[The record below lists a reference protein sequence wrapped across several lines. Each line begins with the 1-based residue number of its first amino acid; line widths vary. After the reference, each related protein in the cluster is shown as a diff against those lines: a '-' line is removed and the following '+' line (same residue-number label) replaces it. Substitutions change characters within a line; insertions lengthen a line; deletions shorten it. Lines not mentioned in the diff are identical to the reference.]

1 MRRSLATCV
10 ANFPDITMPFLSF
23 MSCSGARWSKE
34 WRKPVFQKITSA
46 SCVVPSAQRTPVSV
60 ISVNIG
66 LWSKVPLANISL
78 IAGVMGKPVTDTT
91 DVGGRPSRTLFST
104 MATASRPKSDV
115 NSSSLKSGGRRVTQ
129 VVSVTFDISPK
140 SCMAEIPPPTIMT
153 CFPTKASAWVYS
165 LVCSYRP

>member
-10 ANFPDITMPFLSF
+10 ANFPDITMPFLLF
-23 MSCSGARWSKE
+23 MSCSGAR
-34 WRKPVFQKITSA
+34 
-46 SCVVPSAQRTPVSV
+46 
-60 ISVNIG
+60 
-66 LWSKVPLANISL
+66 WSKVPLANISL